1 MINSDQMCDF
11 LILVLCN
18 LPEWAELSLQLR
30 LTSIHCS
37 CKSSS
42 GVCCCCWDEFG
53 APDVSWVEVF
63 GGACHSPIVNSC
75 WVSCKAL
82 FDVSDVFILSGTGW
96 KDEASPVPG
105 VAFQD
110 EFLFILP
117 RLFGKG
123 WKFSGIGC
131 QFDILSWGGLG
142 GLYVWAGEIFF
153 SPGLKSSAYQWNNR
167 LHNCVYALSYIY
179 PLM

>member
-1 MINSDQMCDF
+1 MINSDQILQEIYSI

-18 LPEWAELSLQLR
+18 LPDWAELSLQLR

-82 FDVSDVFILSGTGW
+82 FEVSDVFILTGSGW
-96 KDEASPVPG
+96 KDEA
-105 VAFQD
+105 FQD
-110 EFLFILP
+110 EFDWLLFILP
-117 RLFGKG
+117 RLLGKG
-123 WKFSGIGC
+123 WKFGGIGC
-131 QFDILSWGGLG
+131 QFDILSWVGLCG
-142 GLYVWAGEIFF
+142 WYVWAGEIFF
-153 SPGLKSSAYQWNNR
+153 SLGLKSRAYQ
-167 LHNCVYALSYIY
+167 
-179 PLM
+179 